1 MIEEITSPPFLDD
14 TAQEMVTKLQAIA
27 NNINNNAGQVSYSN
41 TSSQLQAET
50 VQTAIDE
57 VKGITD
63 TISSS
68 LAQKVTNESNSEL
81 KMKIGTINTSSS
93 LTFTAQIAFLVT
105 FGTGGQ
111 QGIYGCRSGTI
122 QDIITAGSSISHSV
136 SGTTYTFNNTSASV
150 GARYLLAYI

>member
-14 TAQEMVTKLQAIA
+14 TAQEIVTKLQAIA

-41 TSSQLQAET
+41 TTSELQAET

-68 LAQKVTNESNSEL
+68 LTHNLMSYEDVTV
-81 KMKIGTINTSSS
+81 
-93 LTFTAQIAFLVT
+93 VT
-105 FGTGGQ
+105 GSTQYVGYY
-111 QGIYGCRSGTI
+111 YGDGS
-122 QDIITAGSSISHSV
+122 ITTSV
-136 SGTTYTFNNTSASV
+136 SDKEIVSAFVYSATSNRPAFIQRIGATSVRAFCPVSDTTIVIRVLFKHN
-150 GARYLLAYI
+150 